1 MSTVCVGLFLLDRK
15 FCIDEL
21 IFHYTTGMQL
31 NESLTFELCIW
42 SSSSWNYDSLWFW
55 RMCS

>member
-1 MSTVCVGLFLLDRK
+1 MSTVYVGLFLLYRK

-21 IFHYTTGMQL
+21 IFHNTTGMQL
-31 NESLTFELCIW
+31 NESLTFELCI
-42 SSSSWNYDSLWFW
+42 SSNFSWNYDSVWFW